1 MSDLNEQL
9 LEQLLQLSAQLHRF
23 QILRYRDRGPL
34 GNPHRGQGRVLSIL
48 KLQPKISQKEL
59 SYLLDMR
66 NQSLGELLGKLE
78 QKGYL
83 TRKPSETDRRTA
95 MIELTPEGE
104 AAANSVGDNQGDT
117 DKLFASLSDE
127 EKAELE
133 EYLARLIASLEETL
147 AQAGADDRRPG
158 FDGPPHRG
166 PHHGGPDPR
175 LAFGG
180 LHEPHGPRGPLDRR
194 GGWGAPHERPPFPR
208 GWADASD
215 EEQPLED
222 DGREQ
227 P

>member
-1 MSDLNEQL
+1 MEQNWT
-9 LEQLLQLSAQLHRF
+9 
-23 QILRYRDRGPL
+23 Y
-34 GNPHRGQGRVLSIL
+34 
-48 KLQPKISQKEL
+48 
-59 SYLLDMR
+59 
-66 NQSLGELLGKLE
+66 
-78 QKGYL
+78 
-83 TRKPSETDRRTA
+83 
-95 MIELTPEGE
+95 
-104 AAANSVGDNQGDT
+104 
-117 DKLFASLSDE
+117 
-127 EKAELE
+127 E

-180 LHEPHGPRGPLDRR
+180 PHEPHGPRGPLDRR

-215 EEQPLED
+215 EEQPPED